1 MASVLGKRKAPSSS
15 SAASVKASKPIS
27 TNVTKKGTGTPK
39 TTAAPAPK
47 KKNNKSLEATKKTGP
62 VQKIAAKAKK
72 VKKREEEEDHDDDE
86 EEEEVDESLL
96 SAQEIFR
103 RHFEAQF
110 KPIEEPKRKKA
121 RAAGVR
127 GEDGD
132 EAASSDEDDED
143 VFEDEGVDGQEGE
156 GEEWS
161 GLSGEDEDDNGSGEE
176 EEDDYEDDIEENPV
190 IEVVD
195 HTKSKPQPV
204 ASMSKRELKAFM
216 SSKPPSQ
223 TDPSP
228 SAAISAPADPDDEN
242 DKSMLANDLALQ
254 RLLSESHL
262 LARHTV
268 TPFFNPTAAAKTFSE
283 GRLRQRQADLRT
295 QALARG
301 VSGVGSVFTQD
312 KMPMAIRK
320 GIVAATAGR
329 EAKRRRQ
336 ARENGIVLEKE
347 AGPAPGK
354 KAKKKAG
361 RAERSVD
368 GPAVGRMRG
377 AELRLSERDVQS
389 IEGGGGSG
397 RGGRGGRGGGR
408 GGLGRR

>member
-15 SAASVKASKPIS
+15 SAASVKVCKPIS
-27 TNVTKKGTGTPK
+27 TNVAKKGTGTPK
-39 TTAAPAPK
+39 ITATPALKK
-47 KKNNKSLEATKKTGP
+47 KKNKNKSLEATEKAGP
-62 VQKIAAKAKK
+62 VKKIAAKAKR
-72 VKKREEEEDHDDDE
+72 VKKREEKEDEDDDEE

-121 RAAGVR
+121 RAAGAR

-132 EAASSDEDDED
+132 EAASSDEEGED
-143 VFEDEGVDGQEGE
+143 IFEDEGADGQEGE

-161 GLSGEDEDDNGSGEE
+161 GLSGEDEDNNGSDEE
-176 EEDDYEDDIEENPV
+176 EDYEDDIEENPV

-216 SSKPPSQ
+216 S
-223 TDPSP
+223 
-228 SAAISAPADPDDEN
+228 
-242 DKSMLANDLALQ
+242 MLANDLALQ

-268 TPFFNPTAAAKTFSE
+268 TPFSNPTAAAKTFSE

-320 GIVAATAGR
+320 GIVAAAAGR

-347 AGPAPGK
+347 AGPAPGN
-354 KAKKKAG
+354 KAGKKAG
-361 RAERSVD
+361 RAERGVD

-389 IEGGGGSG
+389 IEGGGSG

-408 GGLGRR
+408 GGRGRR